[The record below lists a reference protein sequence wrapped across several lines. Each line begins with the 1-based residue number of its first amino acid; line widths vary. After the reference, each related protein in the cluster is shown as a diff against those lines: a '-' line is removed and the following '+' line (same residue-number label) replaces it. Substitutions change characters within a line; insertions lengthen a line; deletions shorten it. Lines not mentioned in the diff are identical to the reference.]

1 MQFRQ
6 GKKGLAQPC
15 PAPWYPSFHPQGIM
29 VQIKN
34 KWGKGRET
42 HLLDKMSA
50 QQRVDFT

>member
-1 MQFRQ
+1 
-6 GKKGLAQPC
+6 
-15 PAPWYPSFHPQGIM
+15 M

-50 QQRVDFT
+50 QQRVDFTQKIWKAYIHVVKEKKPEN